1 MAVYPLPSYPGKT
14 QEALLGQ
21 LLRKKLEPEVED
33 WVTQGLQVAELAGM
47 ADDGKR
53 SGVLDLWSWAGM
65 AANELARG
73 HEWGGDFTLEEREG
87 GIENVVTGLKR
98 KFVEV
103 DEDEDEDEEE
113 DENED
118 DDDDDAAGKDKME
131 ALKVDRAA
139 EDVGLKTAVG
149 QEDEDIGSRVIGDP
163 LPLEHVLK
171 FMMTGIEPK
180 I

>member
-98 KFVEV
+98 KFAE
-103 DEDEDEDEEE
+103 EDEDEDEEE

-118 DDDDDAAGKDKME
+118 DDDAAAGKNKME
-131 ALKVDRAA
+131 SLKVDRAA
-139 EDVGLKTAVG
+139 EDVVLKTAVE
-149 QEDEDIGSRVIGDP
+149 QEDEDIGSRVVGDP

-171 FMMTGIEPK
+171 FMMTGIERK

>member
-33 WVTQGLQVAELAGM
+33 WVTQGLQMAEAAGM

-98 KFVEV
+98 KFAE
-103 DEDEDEDEEE
+103 EDEDEEE
-113 DENED
+113 AEDED
-118 DDDDDAAGKDKME
+118 GDGAGKDTT
-131 ALKVDRAA
+131 
-139 EDVGLKTAVG
+139 EDVGLKTTVE
-149 QEDEDIGSRVIGDP
+149 QEDEDLGSRVNGDP

-171 FMMTGIEPK
+171 FMMTGIERK